1 MKGTCYGAGKR
12 KKKTNWC
19 WEQIIQ
25 HCGARRSCASP
36 LTASEGAP
44 TPSYAA
50 NISVSVG
57 S

>member
-1 MKGTCYGAGKR
+1 MEQAR
-12 KKKTNWC
+12 EKTNHC

-25 HCGARRSCASP
+25 HCGAKRSCASL
-36 LTASEGAP
+36 LTAPEAAP

-50 NISVSVG
+50 NISFSVE